1 MAGGANRVAR
11 VNNMKKSGARDL
23 VADLT
28 DDVLV
33 DILSRVPVNRSLSA
47 NQSAGAGATSS
58 PPTPN
63 TARSW
68 LRPLPASS
76 TRATTETASPNR
88 LAISLTYQ
96 EQATL

>member
-1 MAGGANRVAR
+1 VGGGGG
-11 VNNMKKSGARDL
+11 NNMKKSGARDL
-23 VADLT
+23 VADRT

-33 DILSRVPVNRSLSA
+33 DVLSRVPVNRSVSA

-58 PPTPN
+58 PTPN